1 LITLASTPNTALPYT
16 FTSIQQNNVGA
27 ELMREVN
34 KTVLVSKNIRTKKNA
49 LEINA
54 FCNL

>member
-1 LITLASTPNTALPYT
+1 MITLASTPNTALPYT
-16 FTSIQQNNVGA
+16 FTSIQQNNMGA

-34 KTVLVSKNIRTKKNA
+34 KTVLVSKKIRTKKNA